1 MIIRKSGSKSK
12 IFLAGLGNLLILLVV
27 GVSFSACGGGAG
39 GGSSDTASTPTSTK
53 TVSGVITGDSYGTS
67 ISSGVRADYNVTV
80 ADDAIIG
87 ARLLA
92 TAYIN
97 INGLNYRIPVCN
109 SFTELGN
116 GKYTLNNCSQKPEY
130 IFAFGGF
137 TDADGNGALDSNES
151 TQYSPLI
158 LNMAS
163 QSLQNTPTNFGVT
176 PITTLVSEIDRATT
190 NTLIN
195 KLGYNASN
203 VASTAL
209 FFGVNDGNKLLRH
222 AFNALFNSCVD
233 NGLNVQE
240 FSPELVALINSSS
253 YSGIEAIKDA
263 INTIAANPSAYEAE
277 YGKSQLQSFL
287 NDSRTQAIQT
297 GDDTTILTKLLA
309 KKTRLGKLRIL
320 GSVNSYLK
328 GNNIIDNATV
338 TIYIGS
344 NTNPIATAAT
354 DRYGKYSFEVD
365 ETAVPKGVTLV
376 LVAQKNNIKLTSSFK
391 SDALWSRRINNSVNP
406 TILPDLS
413 VNYITT
419 LVASRPN
426 SIQDG
431 TTSPKLVFD
440 GTSYTSKNSS
450 NETYFIPIP
459 MLYEARV
466 LPWGPNV
473 DINTSFLAIY
483 AKTLPASSIPYVLD
497 LESWN
502 FGDSTESTDVT
513 LAKVAKYIT
522 VIDTMKSARP
532 DLKFGYFGL
541 LPQLS
546 LLESSFNSDYTYKSF
561 VLDRMDSRYETTKE
575 LANHVDVLFPEL
587 YTYWPESQSYAFT
600 SRVSTG
606 IGIYAAK
613 YNKPVIPFLWPA
625 YMYVSGL
632 SGGTY
637 LSDSYWALEF
647 SSVWQNQQT
656 SGVAI
661 WSQVQPW
668 DETMHW
674 WQTVKTYIFP

>member
-1 MIIRKSGSKSK
+1 MINKSTRNGFKISLVDIKK
-12 IFLAGLGNLLILLVV
+12 IFFLLII
-27 GVSFSACGGGAG
+27 GVFLSACGGGG
-39 GGSSDTASTPTSTK
+39 GGDSTPTTTTNTAS
-53 TVSGVITGDSYGTS
+53 SVITGDSYG
-67 ISSGVRADYNVTV
+67 SSVSTGVRADYNVAV
-80 ADDAIIG
+80 SDDVIVG
-87 ARLLA
+87 AKLLA
-92 TAYIN
+92 TAYVS
-97 INGLNYRIPVCN
+97 INGLNYRIPVCD
-109 SFTELGN
+109 SFTELGE

-137 TDADGNGALDSNES
+137 MDSDGNGALDNNES
-151 TQYSPLI
+151 MQFSPLI

-163 QSLQNTPTNFGVT
+163 QSLQNDTSSFAVT
-176 PITTLVSEIDRATT
+176 PITTLISEVDRATT
-190 NTLIN
+190 NILIN
-195 KLGYNASN
+195 KMGYNASN

-222 AFNALFNSCVD
+222 AFNALFSSCVD
-233 NGLNVQE
+233 NGLKIQE
-240 FSPELVALINSSS
+240 FSPELVGLINASS
-253 YSGIEAIKDA
+253 YTGIEAIKDA
-263 INTIAANPSAYEAE
+263 INTIAANPAAYEAE

-287 NDSRTQAIQT
+287 NDSRVQSIQT
-297 GDDTTILTKLLA
+297 SDDATILTKLLA
-309 KKTRLGKLRIL
+309 KKTRLGKLRII
-320 GSVNSYLK
+320 GNVNSYLK

-338 TIYIGS
+338 TMYIDA
-344 NTNPIATAAT
+344 NTTPIATAAT
-354 DRYGKYSFEVD
+354 DRYGKYSFEID
-365 ETAVPKGVTLV
+365 ETAIPKGVSLI

-406 TILPDLS
+406 TILADLS
-413 VNYITT
+413 INYITT
-419 LVASRPN
+419 LVAARPN
-426 SIQDG
+426 SGQVG

-440 GTSYTSKNSS
+440 GTSYTNKNSS

-473 DINTSFLAIY
+473 DINTSFLTIY

-522 VIDTMKSARP
+522 VVDAMKAARP

-561 VLDRMDSRYETTKE
+561 VLDRMNSRYETTKE

-606 IGIYAAK
+606 IGTYAAK

-625 YMYVSGL
+625 YMYVSGV

-647 SSVWQNQQT
+647 AATWQNQQT

-661 WSQVQPW
+661 WSQIQPW

-674 WQTVKTYIFP
+674 WQNVKTYIFP